1 MTGLTNP
8 KPVATNGPAED
19 SVREMSLL
27 FDTADCSHLLELY
40 ANVVDLLTRF
50 RPLHSLFGYCKVF
63 FFRSKFSLQRRG
75 AEKSLKIS

>member
-8 KPVATNGPAED
+8 KPVATNGLAED

-50 RPLHSLFGYCKVF
+50 RPLNSLFGYNA
-63 FFRSKFSLQRRG
+63 STSLSQS
-75 AEKSLKIS
+75 SLSHLCTPGSLT